1 MYSILPF
8 LLVLSVAYINKKF
21 NRIKKVSSIYTLA
34 MQAKTLP
41 LIYCAIG
48 AAIVTFTAFHF
59 GIDGWRLDNCLL
71 VSGKIHATY
80 NVSNIAKD
88 IGLRTL

>member
-1 MYSILPF
+1 MV
-8 LLVLSVAYINKKF
+8 LLVAYINKKL
-21 NRIKKVSSIYTLA
+21 NNIKKISSMYTLA

-48 AAIVTFTAFHF
+48 AGIVIFTAFHF

-71 VSGKIHATY
+71 MSGMKISVELSY
-80 NVSNIAKD
+80 NIDKD
-88 IGLRTL
+88 IGLLIP